1 MNIVVN
7 TLKILGMIVILFVIS
22 VFAQNLGIL
31 WHVFTWQGLE
41 YVLHG
46 LTNLIVTVLAVKLL
60 VNKGLKREL
69 TDYRVTSIRIDSRYL
84 FLGILLPIIVNLLY
98 VMLIPGQ
105 LMITQ
110 LGSNKA
116 YIELLLSVI
125 FISGIVA
132 PIVEEIVFRGI
143 LLKYVEEKTNIVF
156 AIMLT
161 SFLFSVVHIFNG
173 KLEGIDLYLLIVAGF
188 LAGMMYAIATYQFNS
203 IWASVVLHACWNL
216 SGIYTVTPDK
226 VDASLFQYII
236 QTQNVWIT
244 GGAYGTDAS
253 LIAMGGY
260 VLVIFILLF
269 SQKRKSF
276 RV

>member
-7 TLKILGMIVILFVIS
+7 TLKILGMIVLLFVIS

-31 WHVFTWQGLE
+31 WHVFNWQGLE

-98 VMLIPGQ
+98 VILIPGQ
-105 LMITQ
+105 LMIAQ

-161 SFLFSVVHIFNG
+161 SFLFSVVHMFNG

-216 SGIYTVTPDK
+216 SGIFTVTPDK

-236 QTQNVWIT
+236 QTHNVWIT

-269 SQKRKSF
+269 SQKRKSLK
-276 RV
+276 V

>member
-7 TLKILGMIVILFVIS
+7 ILKIVGMIVLLFIIS

-31 WHVFTWQGLE
+31 WHVFNWQGLE

-46 LTNLIVTVLAVKLL
+46 LTNLVVAVLAVKLL

-69 TDYRVTSIRIDSRYL
+69 TDYRVTSIRIDSCYL
-84 FLGILLPIIVNLLY
+84 ILGILLPIIVNLLY

-105 LMITQ
+105 FVITQ
-110 LGSNKA
+110 LDSNKA

-216 SGIYTVTPDK
+216 SGIFTVTPDK

-244 GGAYGTDAS
+244 GGAYGMDAS

-269 SQKRKSF
+269 SQKRKSLK
-276 RV
+276 V